1 MAITLRFQSTGS
13 IPDNGDPIAMTGP
26 SLTLGRG
33 NENDVVL
40 PDPNRELS
48 KRHCAIEDHN
58 GNVIVVDFSTNG
70 TFLNYGKLALG
81 ATPTPLNDGDILSVG
96 PYEILVSISSDAPSE
111 FIADPLAD
119 TPVSHGSASNAPSNA
134 DLLDLSLIHI

>member
-13 IPDNGDPIAMTGP
+13 IPGNGDPIVMNGP

-70 TFLNYGKLALG
+70 TFLN
-81 ATPTPLNDGDILSVG
+81 
-96 PYEILVSISSDAPSE
+96 
-111 FIADPLAD
+111 
-119 TPVSHGSASNAPSNA
+119 
-134 DLLDLSLIHI
+134 

>member
-1 MAITLRFQSTGS
+1 
-13 IPDNGDPIAMTGP
+13 MTI
-26 SLTLGRG
+26 GRG
-33 NENDVVL
+33 NENDLVL

-81 ATPTPLNDGDILSVG
+81 NTPTPLNDGDILSIG
-96 PYEILVSISSDAPSE
+96 PYELMVNIVTEQPQNL
-111 FIADPLAD
+111 IADPLED
-119 TPVSHGSASNAPSNA
+119 RQVSPGQASRGPSTA
-134 DLLDLSLIHI
+134 DLLDGPGGWR